1 MGLRVCP
8 PELMREC
15 QFKSVPKWTLL
26 YRAKVDGLP
35 VFRVTPHLLTI
46 VILYPDRPHALIK
59 KSLAHVQVDNVEL
72 DQGAPF
78 DVSDCKVE
86 PSISGLRLRPRDIG
100 RHVVSHPQIEFS
112 VLVATQDS
120 EILLNSQEVAT
131 VKAAVEGYVT
141 LSRWKS

>member
-1 MGLRVCP
+1 MSFHLCS
-8 PELMREC
+8 PELMRES

-35 VFRVTPHLLTI
+35 VLRVTSHLLTI
-46 VILYPDRPHALIK
+46 EILYPDRPHALIE

-86 PSISGLRLRPRDIG
+86 PSISGLGLGPRDIS

-112 VLVATQDS
+112 VLVATQNS
-120 EILLNSQEVAT
+120 EVLLNSQKVAT
-131 VKAAVEGYVT
+131 VKAAIEGYVT
-141 LSRWKS
+141 ISRWKS